1 MRKEKFTLEYVF
13 ATGSVNTLW
22 TRLSTPDGL
31 AEWFADNVTID
42 GNIYSFYWDNYPTEA
57 QLVGTTPLVYIR
69 FRWTEEEPETYFEF
83 RLHKDELTGGL
94 VLGITDFAE
103 PDEKERAV
111 ILWET
116 QIKELR
122 RKLGI

>member
-1 MRKEKFTLEYVF
+1 MTKEKFTLEYVF
-13 ATGSVNTLW
+13 TTGSINTLW

-31 AEWFADNVTID
+31 AEWFADNVTTEA
-42 GNIYSFYWDNYPTEA
+42 NTYSFFWDNYPTEA
-57 QLVGTTPLVYIR
+57 ELIGITPLVYIR
-69 FRWTEEEPETYFEF
+69 FRWLEEDPDTYFEF

-94 VLGITDFAE
+94 ILNIIDFAE
-103 PDEKERAV
+103 PGEKNHAV

>member
-1 MRKEKFTLEYVF
+1 MIKEKFTLEYVF
-13 ATGSVNTLW
+13 TKGSINTLW

-31 AEWFADNVTID
+31 AEWFADNVTTE
-42 GNIYSFYWDNYPTEA
+42 GNIYSFFWDNYPTEA
-57 QLVGTTPLVYIR
+57 ELVGITPLVYIR
-69 FRWTEEEPETYFEF
+69 FRWLEEDPDTYFEF

-94 VLGITDFAE
+94 VLDITDFAE
-103 PDEKERAV
+103 PDEKDHAV